1 MNETVKKIQNKKEL
15 VMKNITVNITS
26 KCNAQCKH
34 CCFSCSPNSKDELSE
49 EEIWKVVNYG
59 INDKDINEIAIS
71 GGEPFLYEEL
81 ILSIVKAVSKSKKI
95 ATCITNGFWA
105 TSYDVAREKLE
116 NFSSAGLRFL
126 TISFDEFH
134 NEYVDIEKIRNIV
147 EASYQLPIKI
157 SLNIAVTKSHTGIK
171 LIEKLSD
178 SLFGVSLTRF
188 SVNPVG
194 NAHNIN
200 KDELYYKLNMNNS
213 LRCSEPSSGMVI
225 HHDGYVYPCCS
236 PLVFESILRIGSIR
250 EYSLEQLNHKL
261 KTNMLIYIIKKE
273 GLNWFVDKCKEKG
286 IDYSKNKYVSTC
298 HLCSDLFKDDSVI
311 KLLSDEM
318 EKYCEN
324 SI

>member
-1 MNETVKKIQNKKEL
+1 
-15 VMKNITVNITS
+15 MKNITVNITS

-34 CCFSCSPNSKDELSE
+34 CCFSCSPNSKDALSE

-95 ATCITNGFWA
+95 VTCITNGFWA
-105 TSYDVAREKLE
+105 TSYDVARGKLE
-116 NFSSAGLRFL
+116 KFSSAGLRFL

-147 EASYQLPIKI
+147 EASFQLPIKI

-171 LIEKLSD
+171 LIEELSD

-194 NAHNIN
+194 KAHNIN
-200 KDELYYKLNMNNS
+200 
-213 LRCSEPSSGMVI
+213 
-225 HHDGYVYPCCS
+225 
-236 PLVFESILRIGSIR
+236 
-250 EYSLEQLNHKL
+250 
-261 KTNMLIYIIKKE
+261 KE

-298 HLCSDLFKDDSVI
+298 HLCADLFKDDSVI
-311 KLLSDEM
+311 RLLSEEM